1 MRSIPGACGKRV
13 LMAGTILGISL
24 VLVSF
29 ARYLTG
35 SGSVFGLH
43 PPVPRAP
50 LNLQSSRFSCLESLA
65 GTRHK
70 RRFAVLHGPDWTLE
84 SSIEPHCLPDQEV
97 ALSVEEGHHFLA
109 HPVMRHIK
117 FWIVRR
123 SEKLYVRIAES
134 SGSEELDD
142 SALDLVTNHKCR
154 THRSKNCYVQSAR
167 IIMSW

>member
-13 LMAGTILGISL
+13 LIASTILGISL
-24 VLVSF
+24 VLVTF

-35 SGSVFGLH
+35 PGSAFGLH
-43 PPVPRAP
+43 PPVPKPP

-84 SSIEPHCLPDQEV
+84 SSIEPHCLSDREV
-97 ALSVEEGHHFLA
+97 VLSVEEGHHFLA
-109 HPVMRHIK
+109 HPVMRHIR

-123 SEKLYVRIAES
+123 GEKFYVRIAGS